1 MNWSPLQ
8 NTSQCLDKPVLG
20 VEHCLTSLHFFTNHR
35 NSGKL
40 KRCFRMYPKLSL

>member
-20 VEHCLTSLHFFTNHR
+20 VEHYFFTFLDK
-35 NSGKL
+35 SPQLG
-40 KRCFRMYPKLSL
+40 